1 VYVPLF
7 QDNEFSGM
15 HVFAGQQIET
25 DDEEDDF
32 ANYVDGPRLQA
43 KLDNPRWVTENE
55 QGDLFFG
62 EGQVRRIRRI
72 SSEGIVSTFVG
83 GGEIGPAVRRDGSGA
98 DARLSDGGPMAI
110 GPDGLLYFV
119 DYKFLRSVTPTGI
132 VKTLDDQLEGA
143 IAMCSGLANDLLFTR
158 SGEDASCRGRVRTEL
173 CRYDLQR
180 SNIDVVFRTRVGE
193 ALGGIVVHGG
203 QIFAAGDGRIYAVEP
218 TSGEV
223 TLVVD
228 GLDLHFDYALIMDAD
243 EDGNLYL
250 GGFRPMRVDISTK
263 KVSNVAEFAD
273 LDIAGNEDVHVKR
286 HDPYKGHLL
295 VTKRHVIL
303 VTDHPVHPWN
313 PQHFRD
319 FRQQPDPR

>member
-1 VYVPLF
+1 MYVPFF

-32 ANYVDGPRLQA
+32 ANYLDGPRLQA
-43 KLDNPRWVTENE
+43 KLDDPRWVTENE
-55 QGDLFFG
+55 QGELFFC
-62 EGQVRRIRRI
+62 EGAVRRIRRI

-83 GGEIGPAVRRDGSGA
+83 GGEIGPAVRRDGRGA
-98 DARLSDGGPMAI
+98 DARLDGGGPMAI
-110 GPDGLLYFV
+110 GPDGLLYFL
-119 DYKFLRSVTPTGI
+119 DYKFLRSVTPTGD
-132 VKTLDDQLEGA
+132 VNTLDDQMECA
-143 IAMCSGLANDLLFTR
+143 IAICSGPANDLFFTR
-158 SGEDASCRGRVRTEL
+158 SAEDASCRGRVRTEL

-180 SNIDVVFRTRVGE
+180 LSIDVVFRAATGE
-193 ALGGIVVHGG
+193 ALGGVVAYGG
-203 QIFAAGDGRIYAVEP
+203 KIFVTGDGCIYAVEA

-223 TLVVD
+223 TRVVD

-295 VTKRHVIL
+295 VTTRHVIL

-313 PQHFRD
+313 PQHFTD
-319 FRQQPDPR
+319 FQQPDPL